1 MDFRDVKGGLMGLIM
16 LTLKLN
22 CTLLTAMLRNLS
34 EVKDQ
39 LMFLQSI
46 QKVGTL
52 MFSLVRAQYLIVH
65 TILSL
70 NII

>member
-39 LMFLQSI
+39 LMFLQSM

>member
-1 MDFRDVKGGLMGLIM
+1 MEFRDVKGGLMGPIM
-16 LTLKLN
+16 LLLKLN
-22 CTLLTAMLRNLS
+22 YTLLTAMLRNLS
-34 EVKDQ
+34 KVKDR
-39 LMFLQSI
+39 LMFLQSM

>member
-1 MDFRDVKGGLMGLIM
+1 VEFRDVKGGLMGPIM
-16 LTLKLN
+16 LLLKLN
-22 CTLLTAMLRNLS
+22 YTLLTAMLRNLS
-34 EVKDQ
+34 KVKDR
-39 LMFLQSI
+39 LMFLQSM